1 MVVAPNDATI
11 YSAETFAFSQGH
23 LDAITGLLSR
33 SLSDGGGNTFYNA
46 ASSHGP
52 GVRTWAQVDG
62 STLQIDRAGATAN
75 TTADTTG
82 LQGGVDVQFSGEGRV
97 GVAVG
102 YDYQWLH
109 DNAGGKA
116 LENGVQVSLY
126 GSQPLGPVGL
136 SAVVSYAHGDDT
148 VNRATG
154 IGQARATRNLDDYAG
169 AAQLSAPFEAVGLVV
184 TPAAGVAVQRLTSS
198 AFSESFV
205 RSEAFAVSGAARDLT
220 SVSPYATVGFS
231 HTLVTGDGVSV
242 TPDVMLGYR
251 YNSAARGQDVTLVA
265 ADGTVFGGE
274 RTALSKNSGLV
285 GASLTATKGGW
296 TAFVKYRA
304 DLADGWNDE
313 SVAVGI
319 RVAF

>member
-1 MVVAPNDATI
+1 VVAPNDATI

-23 LDAITGLLSR
+23 LDAVTGLLSR
-33 SLSDGGGNTFYNA
+33 TLSDGGGDTFYNGA
-46 ASSHGP
+46 TSQGP

-62 STLQIDRAGATAN
+62 STLELNGLRPNPNA
-75 TTADTTG
+75 TADTAG
-82 LQGGVDVQFSGEGRV
+82 LQGGVDVQFNGAGRV
-97 GVAVG
+97 GLAVG

-136 SAVVSYAHGDDT
+136 SAVVSYAHGADT
-148 VNRATG
+148 IDRATG
-154 IGQARATRNLDDYAG
+154 IGLARATRDLNDYAG
-169 AAQLSAPFEAVGLVV
+169 AVQLSAPFETVGLVV

-198 AFSESFV
+198 AFTESFA
-205 RSEAFAVSGAARDLT
+205 RDQAFAVSGSARDLT
-220 SVSPYATVGFS
+220 SVSPFATVGFS
-231 HTLVTGDGVSV
+231 HTLVTRDGVSV

-274 RTALSKNSGLV
+274 RTALSKGSGLV

-296 TAFVKYRA
+296 TAFAKFRA

-313 SVAVGI
+313 SVAVGV

>member
-1 MVVAPNDATI
+1 VAPNDATI
-11 YSAETFAFSQGH
+11 YSAEAFAFSQNH
-23 LDAITGLLSR
+23 LDSITGLLSR
-33 SLSDGGGNTFYNA
+33 SLSDGGGNTFYNGA
-46 ASSHGP
+46 TAQGP

-62 STLQIDRAGATAN
+62 STLEINGAGANAN
-75 TTADTTG
+75 TTADTAG
-82 LQGGVDVQFSGEGRV
+82 LQGGVDVQFSGQGRV

-136 SAVVSYAHGDDT
+136 SGVLSYAHGSDT
-148 VNRATG
+148 VDRATG
-154 IGQARATRNLDDYAG
+154 IGQAQARRDLNDYAG
-169 AAQLSAPFEAVGLVV
+169 AVQLSAPFQAVGLVV
-184 TPAAGVAVQRLTSS
+184 TPAAGVAAQRLTSS
-198 AFSESFV
+198 AFTESFA
-205 RSEAFAVSGAARDLT
+205 RSEAFAVSGAAKDLT
-220 SVSPYATVGFS
+220 SVSPFATVGFS
-231 HTLVTGDGVSV
+231 HTLVTSDGVSV

-274 RTALSKNSGLV
+274 RTALSRSSGLV

-296 TAFVKYRA
+296 TAFAKFRA

-313 SVAVGI
+313 SVAVGM